1 MLRRLNHRITKH
13 LIFLKF
19 RKFFKRK
26 IHRKFKVRYSDFLK
40 RKDAP
45 WFNMAAVEFLDTLD
59 LKKFKVLEFGSGS
72 STLYFALKCDS
83 VASYELDKKYYKFTR
98 SILEKNSVK
107 NVKLNLYNQI
117 DSELIMSISD
127 SEFSILILDDTNRGK
142 VLRELINLPRLPDII
157 ILDNS
162 DWMPNH
168 LGLLLGRYFI
178 INFID
183 FPRAAHKSKSFK
195 LNHFATQTSICFN
208 KSKVFP
214 NQISSK
220 ITLQPIAGGKV
231 QSKKS
236 KDLDTFEG
244 NRI

>member
-1 MLRRLNHRITKH
+1 
-13 LIFLKF
+13 
-19 RKFFKRK
+19 
-26 IHRKFKVRYSDFLK
+26 
-40 RKDAP
+40 
-45 WFNMAAVEFLDTLD
+45 
-59 LKKFKVLEFGSGS
+59 
-72 STLYFALKCDS
+72 
-83 VASYELDKKYYKFTR
+83 
-98 SILEKNSVK
+98 VK
-107 NVKLNLYNQI
+107 NVKLNLYNKI

-168 LGLLLGRYFI
+168 L
-178 INFID
+178 D

-236 KDLDTFEG
+236 KDLDTFE
-244 NRI
+244 NDRI